1 MKTRSFTVVDDA
13 HTAMGETLQEM
24 CNKVDEAIGEYT
36 SILNQVTTEAAK
48 AGITTA
54 RYEGYASVISGLKG
68 QFVRL
73 GDTLDSTATN
83 FVSEIDSA
91 DGYLY

>member
-24 CNKVDEAIGEYT
+24 CNQVDEAIGEYT
-36 SILNQVTTEAAK
+36 SILNQVTTEATK

-54 RYEGYASVISGLKG
+54 RYKGYASVISGLKE

-73 GDTLDSTATN
+73 GNALNSAATE
-83 FVSEIDSA
+83 FVYEINSA